1 ARSPITSHSGRWG
14 TPMTYDVF
22 DGHND
27 LAWFLR
33 EERDYSAER
42 LNDPAVSP
50 ITTMDQLAAGHV
62 AAQYWSV
69 YVLSSINEALA
80 VNATREQ
87 IGALARIVTA
97 YPERLAFARTAAE
110 VTAARREGRVASLM
124 GVEGGQQ
131 IDESLAMLRSYARAG
146 ARYMTLTWST
156 THSWAD

>member
-1 ARSPITSHSGRWG
+1 
-14 TPMTYDVF
+14 MTYDVF

-33 EERDYSAER
+33 EERDYSVEG

-50 ITTMDQLAAGHV
+50 FTTMDQLAAGHV

-69 YVLSSINEALA
+69 YVHSSITGAQA
-80 VNATREQ
+80 VKATWEQ
-87 IGALARIVTA
+87 IDAVARFVTA

-124 GVEGGQQ
+124 GVEGGQ
-131 IDESLAMLRSYARAG
+131 RSEEH
-146 ARYMTLTWST
+146 TSELQS
-156 THSWAD
+156 